1 MLHLEGTIMSTAFN
15 DYVKRKFSRPA
26 PLKGVRVLEVCTLL
40 FGPAGPSFLAAM
52 GAEVIK
58 IELPPL
64 GDVTRSLNPFG
75 WLYKEQG
82 PPFMHI
88 NPNKYYL
95 ALDLHIDVAQQ
106 IFKELVAKSDIVEF
120 NLRPGVTKRW
130 NIDYETMKKVN
141 PGIIY
146 VEKNGF
152 GQWGRYAE
160 EDRPSNDGAAQAL
173 SGYAWISSF
182 PRRPPLKQGI
192 WICDVYGA
200 LMMEVAVLSAL
211 HYRRKTGKGQYLEMS
226 QSENI
231 MRAMGWV
238 WPYQQVTGKGVE
250 PAGNRDLCICPA
262 DTFLTGDDDFCAV
275 AAPAPD
281 EFRGL
286 CTAMG
291 RPELVEDPRFKEHPT
306 RLQDENALAILKIIA
321 AWARTKTAGEIEALG
336 RQHGFAAQ
344 RVHTS
349 KDMNEDSHRRSRD
362 FVKEID
368 DPMYGRYPE
377 HELPVMMSKTP
388 PKVRWTVRPVG
399 FDNDYIM
406 TKILGRSQAQL
417 NELYASGALGRWKEM
432 QGRRPPPDWDNLS
445 GAILRR

>member
-1 MLHLEGTIMSTAFN
+1 MSKAFKG
-15 DYVKRKFSRPA
+15 YVKNKYSRPA

-40 FGPAGPSFLAAM
+40 FGPAGPSFLAEM

-58 IELPPL
+58 IELPPA

-82 PPFMHI
+82 PMFMHI
-88 NPNKYYL
+88 NPSKYYM
-95 ALDLHIDVAQQ
+95 ALDLHKEEAQK
-106 IFKELVAKSDIVEF
+106 IFHELAAKSDIIEF
-120 NLRPGVTKRW
+120 NLRPAVVKRW
-130 NIDYETMKKVN
+130 NIDYETIKKIN

-146 VEKNGF
+146 IEKNGF
-152 GQWGRYAE
+152 GQWGQYAE

-182 PRRPPLKQGI
+182 PGRPPLKQSI

-200 LMMEVAVLSAL
+200 MMGEIAVLAAM
-211 HYRRKTGKGQYLEMS
+211 HHRKKTGRGQYIEMS

-238 WPYQQVTGKGVE
+238 WPYQQMANKGAE

-262 DTFLTGDDDFCAV
+262 DTFLTKDDLFCAI

-281 EFRGL
+281 EFKGL

-291 RPELVEDPRFKEHPT
+291 QPALAGDKRFKDHAV
-306 RLQDENALAILKIIA
+306 RLKDANALALLKIIA
-321 AWARTKTAGEIEALG
+321 EWARTKTAAEIEKLG
-336 RQHGFAAQ
+336 LKNGFAAQ
-344 RVHTS
+344 RLHS
-349 KDMNEDSHRRSRD
+349 GKDMNEDPHRRERES
-362 FVKEID
+362 VKMID
-368 DPMYGRYPE
+368 DPLYGVYPD
-377 HELPVMMSKTP
+377 HEFPVMMSKSP
-388 PKVRWTVRPVG
+388 PKNRWTVRPVG
-399 FDNDYIM
+399 FDNDYILAQV
-406 TKILGRSQAQL
+406 LGRDVGQINA
-417 NELYASGALGRWKEM
+417 LYEKGIVGKWKDM
-432 QGRRPPPDWDNLS
+432 QGRRPPPDWDKTS

>member
-1 MLHLEGTIMSTAFN
+1 M
-15 DYVKRKFSRPA
+15 
-26 PLKGVRVLEVCTLL
+26 
-40 FGPAGPSFLAAM
+40 
-52 GAEVIK
+52 
-58 IELPPL
+58 
-64 GDVTRSLNPFG
+64 
-75 WLYKEQG
+75 
-82 PPFMHI
+82 
-88 NPNKYYL
+88 
-95 ALDLHIDVAQQ
+95 ALDLHKEEAQK
-106 IFKELVAKSDIVEF
+106 IFHELAAKSDIVEF
-120 NLRPGVTKRW
+120 NLRPAVVKRW
-130 NIDYETMKKVN
+130 NIDYETIKKIN

-146 VEKNGF
+146 IEKNGF

-182 PRRPPLKQGI
+182 PGRPPMKQSI

-200 LMMEVAVLSAL
+200 MMGEIAVLSAL
-211 HYRRKTGKGQYLEMS
+211 HHRRKTGRGQYIEMS

-238 WPYQQVTGKGVE
+238 WPYQQMAGKGAE

-262 DTFLTGDDDFCAV
+262 DTFLTRDNDFCAV
-275 AAPAPD
+275 AAPAPE
-281 EFRGL
+281 EFKGL

-291 RPELVEDPRFKEHPT
+291 RPGLAEDPRFKEHPT

-321 AWARTKTAGEIEALG
+321 EWARTKTTGEIEAMG

-349 KDMNEDSHRRSRD
+349 KDMNEDPHRRSRD

-368 DPMYGRYPE
+368 DPMYGRYME

-406 TKILGRSQAQL
+406 TKLLGRTQAQL
-417 NELYASGALGRWKEM
+417 NELYAHGALGKWKDM
-432 QGRRPPPDWDNLS
+432 QGRRPPPGWDNLS